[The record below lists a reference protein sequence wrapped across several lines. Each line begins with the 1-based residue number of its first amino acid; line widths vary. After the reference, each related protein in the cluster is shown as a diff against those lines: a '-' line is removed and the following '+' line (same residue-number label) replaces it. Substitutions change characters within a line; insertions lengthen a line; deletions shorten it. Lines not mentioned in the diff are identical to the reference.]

1 MSMNIAIKTGHFTA
15 LENKAGKITAS
26 AEKRAALLNELES
39 GKSILAVALHGK
51 GAMQRQAAA
60 SFQAPTLEG
69 LLASPIKLDG
79 DQVSALRA
87 LLINAYGEGSYS
99 RATMKGLDG
108 LRTYLQAVACGLESR
123 MLATETASQYAR
135 ASARLSEARGHA
147 EQVQNLIA
155 LRDADIAAQKAAEA
169 EAEAAAKAAI
179 VPTAKAKAKAEK
191 AEA

>member
-1 MSMNIAIKTGHFTA
+1 MSVNIAIKTGSFAA

-60 SFQAPTLEG
+60 SFQAPTLAG
-69 LLASPIKLDG
+69 LLGSPVKLDG

-99 RATMKGLDG
+99 RATMRGLDG
-108 LRTYLQAVACGLESR
+108 LRTYLQAVEAGLLAR
-123 MLATETASQYAR
+123 MLAAETTSQQERAAAR
-135 ASARLSEARGHA
+135 IAEVRSRM

-155 LRDADIAAQKAAEA
+155 LRDADIAAQKAAEV
-169 EAEAAAKAAI
+169 EAAAAASAAI
-179 VPTAKAKAKAEK
+179 VPKAKAEK